1 MFDSYPMSN
10 LVLINSLPAPLPEL
24 LAQEGLTDLFVN
36 GFKQVWWSDS
46 AGLHQVL
53 SPFKSEDE
61 LAAFAQTLAAIDDK
75 RLDLAMPFA
84 DVSLPGGLRAHLVLA
99 SGCSDSTLI
108 SIRSHAG
115 HGKSLEQ
122 LAAAGFLSAQQ
133 FETLSAVVANRQSF
147 LICGP
152 TGSGKTTLLRAM
164 LAECVG
170 ERLVVLEDTPEL
182 AGLGAS
188 VVRLRTRQANIEGK
202 GQIDLSQLVVEALR
216 MKPDRIVIGEVRS
229 VELVPMLQAL
239 NTGHKGSAS
248 TLHAN
253 SLEDVPNRLLAIAKT
268 AGLDSWVLG
277 QLTHSAIDCV
287 IQLAGGTERR
297 VESIGHFVKNRQG
310 WLSIEPLVNQAVE
323 RNLAIA

>member
-122 LAAAGFLSAQQ
+122 LAAAGFLA
-133 FETLSAVVANRQSF
+133 
-147 LICGP
+147 
-152 TGSGKTTLLRAM
+152 TGSWLAWQVPVLLACTFLMGLHSTLFGPVKFAYL
-164 LAECVG
+164 
-170 ERLVVLEDTPEL
+170 P
-182 AGLGAS
+182 
-188 VVRLRTRQANIEGK
+188 
-202 GQIDLSQLVVEALR
+202 EALR
-216 MKPDRIVIGEVRS
+216 ERELMGGNGM
-229 VELVPMLQAL
+229 VEMGTFVAI
-239 NTGHKGSAS
+239 
-248 TLHAN
+248 
-253 SLEDVPNRLLAIAKT
+253 LL
-268 AGLDSWVLG
+268 GNV
-277 QLTHSAIDCV
+277 
-287 IQLAGGTERR
+287 AGGLLIALPGIGATAVAVVMLVISFVLLLLINALQTWQRR
-297 VESIGHFVKNRQG
+297 RTGA
-310 WLSIEPLVNQAVE
+310 PT
-323 RNLAIA
+323 